1 MLLQKEI
8 NNIASELNISNNQ
21 VQKTITLLE
30 EGCTIPF
37 IARYRKEFTGSLD
50 EVQISNIKDLW
61 QNSIA
66 LEKRKDSIL
75 KSIEE
80 QGNLTQEIQN
90 KIINCES
97 IAVLEDLYLPFKIK
111 RKTKASIAKEHGL
124 EPLANFI
131 FNQLNG
137 SILEKAK
144 TFISKEIKTLEEALQ
159 GARDIIAE
167 KINEHQIARTS
178 IRQLFEKEAIIS
190 SKIIKTKATEGVKF
204 TDYFDYYEKLNR
216 CPSHRILAMMR
227 GEEEGFLRVNIEIDL
242 NKAIASLE
250 RIFIKTKNQASEQ
263 VSIAIADSFKRL
275 LGPSIE
281 NEFRNIAKAKAD
293 QQAIAVFADN
303 LKQLLLAAPLGPKK
317 TLAIDPGFKSGCKLV
332 CLDEQGNLL
341 HNENIYP
348 HAPQLDTKK
357 AAAKIYQLVEAYKI
371 EAIAIGNGTAGRETE
386 TFIQHIKFN
395 KDIQIYIVNE
405 AGASIYSASAVAR
418 EEFPDFDVTVR
429 GAVSIGRRLMDPLAE
444 LVKIDAKSIG
454 VGQYQHD
461 VDQNKLKNTLDTVVE
476 SAVNMVGVN
485 LNTASKHLLT
495 YVSGLGPILAQNIID
510 FRKENGPFESRDQLK
525 KVTRLGQKAY
535 EQCAGFLRIKQAQ
548 NPLDNTA
555 VHPESYKIV
564 EKMAKDLK
572 CAISDLILQESLQS
586 KINIS
591 DYVTPEIG
599 IPTLEDIMQE
609 LAKPGLDPR
618 KKLKIFEFAPGITKP
633 EHLRLGMTIPG
644 IVTNITAF
652 GAFVDV
658 GVKQDGL
665 VHISNLANQFVGN
678 PADVIKLNQQ
688 VKVKVID
695 LDLSRKR
702 IGLSMKDI

>member
-8 NNIASELNISNNQ
+8 KNIASELNISNHQ

-37 IARYRKEFTGSLD
+37 ISRYRKEFTGSLD
-50 EVQISNIKDLW
+50 EVQISNIRELW
-61 QNSIA
+61 QNTIA

-80 QGNLTQEIQN
+80 QGKLSPEIKE
-90 KIINCES
+90 KIVNCDS
-97 IAVLEDLYLPFKIK
+97 MAVLEDLYLPFKLK
-111 RKTKASIAKEHGL
+111 RKTKASIAKENGL

-131 FNQLNG
+131 LNQLNG
-137 SILEKAK
+137 PVLDKAK
-144 TFISKEIKTLEEALQ
+144 TFINKEIKTSEEALQ

-167 KINEHQIARTS
+167 RINEHQAARTS
-178 IRQLFEKEAIIS
+178 IRQLFEREAIIS

-204 TDYFDYYEKLNR
+204 TDYYDYNEKLSR

-227 GEEEGFLRVNIEIDL
+227 GEEEGFLRINIEADL

-250 RIFIKTKNQASEQ
+250 RLFIKSKNQAGEQ
-263 VSIAIADSFKRL
+263 VSIAIADSYKRL

-461 VDQNKLKNTLDTVVE
+461 VDQTKLKNTLDTVVE

-495 YVSGLGPILAQNIID
+495 YVSGLGPILAQNIVD
-510 FRKENGPFESRDQLK
+510 FRKENGPFKSREQLK

-572 CAISDLILQESLQS
+572 CAISDLILQESLQR

-591 DYVTPEIG
+591 NYVTPEIG

-618 KKLKIFEFAPGITKP
+618 KKLKIFEFATGITKP